1 MNGPGLPKWNT
12 GIFQEGGEL
21 LSCCGIVAFY
31 LENQEAV
38 VLSALALN
46 QEPTG
51 F

>member
-1 MNGPGLPKWNT
+1 MGGPGLSKWNT
-12 GIFQEGGEL
+12 GILQEGSEL

-31 LENQEAV
+31 LEKQEAV
-38 VLSALALN
+38 VLSALVLN